1 MYLTNPM
8 QSRRRIARL
17 RWGLLGAVIVISS
30 AACGS
35 NKLTRSSAAGL
46 IESSE
51 AFRKPVTINLL
62 PEYRQ
67 SLTLIGEG
75 SRDRPKEEFA
85 LRRFLES
92 HADLAALNHL
102 GFVEF
107 KVTNIQ
113 YPDSASSPVT
123 VTSALTDKGRSASG
137 QWQQSGDGWTIPIAK
152 RELVEVTGLTGGEGE
167 SKQARVEYTWKW
179 QPTEAGASFDV
190 SGQAYRSLPAS
201 VRQNLG
207 GASFGDMLRSAG
219 QSIPFDSSKTQT
231 GAATLRLYDDG
242 WRVDEK
248 TK

>member
-1 MYLTNPM
+1 MHLLNPM
-8 QSRRRIARL
+8 RPRL
-17 RWGLLGAVIVISS
+17 RLALLCCSLLGAIIVICS
-30 AACGS
+30 ACSS

-46 IESSE
+46 IESSD
-51 AFRKPVTINLL
+51 AFKKPVAISLL

-75 SRDRPKEEFA
+75 SRDKPKEEFA

-102 GFVEF
+102 GLVEF
-107 KVTNIQ
+107 KVAGIQ
-113 YPDSASSPVT
+113 YPNAASSPVT
-123 VTSALTDKGRSASG
+123 VTSALTDNGRSASSK
-137 QWQQSGDGWTIPIAK
+137 WQQSGDGWTIPIAK
-152 RELVEVTGLTGGEGE
+152 RQLVEVTGLTGGEGG

-179 QPTEAGASFDV
+179 QPTDAGASFDV
-190 SGQAYRSLPAS
+190 SGQAYQSLPAS

-219 QSIPFDSSKTQT
+219 QSIPFDGSKTQT
-231 GAATLRLYDDG
+231 GATTLRLYDDG

-248 TK
+248 SR